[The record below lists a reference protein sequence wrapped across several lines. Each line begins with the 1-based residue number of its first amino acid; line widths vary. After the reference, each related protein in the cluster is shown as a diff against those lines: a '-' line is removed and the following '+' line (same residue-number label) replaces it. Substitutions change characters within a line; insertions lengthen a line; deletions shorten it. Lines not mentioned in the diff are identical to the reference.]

1 MASTPEVTV
10 APTPTPTPRAVPRLR
25 TAGIVGLGT
34 ALPEHVVPNS
44 EIAATLGVD
53 DAWIVR
59 RTGIRERRFAAPETK
74 LVELA
79 TEAGRAAIEDSG
91 LPPTDIDLIVVATLS
106 HELSTPY
113 AAPLIAHALGATR
126 AGGFDLGC
134 ACTGFVAGLATA
146 SAWIEAGRAKT
157 ALIIG
162 AELMSRYTDPSDKR
176 TAALFGDG
184 AGAVVI
190 TEGAPGAIGPIVLGA
205 DGTCGEMITSDPE
218 TGSIIMDGHE
228 TFKQAVARLAEASLE
243 ACRDAGVALDDID
256 LYVYHQ
262 ANGRITSA
270 LGERLGLDPARVVDC
285 ISGLGNTSA
294 ASIPLALGYAR
305 ANGQL
310 QPGAR
315 VLLAAVGAGFTW
327 GATVVQW
334 GEAPTEARSTN
345 GARSAA

>member
-1 MASTPEVTV
+1 MASTPEV
-10 APTPTPTPRAVPRLR
+10 AIDPAASTPPRLR
-25 TAGIVGLGT
+25 TAGVVGLGT
-34 ALPEHVVPNS
+34 ALPARVVPNS
-44 EIAATLGVD
+44 EVAAGLGVD

-59 RTGIRERRFAAPETK
+59 RTGIRARRFADPGDT
-74 LVELA
+74 LVALA

-91 LPPTDIDLIVVATLS
+91 LAPEDIDLVVVATLS
-106 HELSTPY
+106 HELSTPN

-134 ACTGFVAGLATA
+134 ACTGFVAGLASA
-146 SAWIEAGRAKT
+146 SAWIESGRAQS

-162 AELMSRYTDPSDKR
+162 AEIMSRYTDPTDKR

-190 TEGAPGAIGPIVLGA
+190 TAGAPGQIGPIVLGA
-205 DGTCGEMITSDPE
+205 DGACGEMITSDPE
-218 TGSIIMDGHE
+218 TKLIIMDGHE
-228 TFKQAVARLAEASLE
+228 TFKQAVGRLAESSLE
-243 ACRDAGVALDDID
+243 ACRAAGVALADID

-270 LGERLGLDPARVVDC
+270 LGERLGLDPAKTVDC
-285 ISGLGNTSA
+285 IAELGNTSA
-294 ASIPLALGYAR
+294 ASIPLALGHAR

-310 QPGAR
+310 QPGMR

-327 GATVVQW
+327 GAVVVEW
-334 GEAPTEARSTN
+334 GEAPAANRPPASGN
-345 GARSAA
+345 GAVPA